1 MIIADTALQ
10 RREQEGRLI
19 RVGFV
24 GAGFMARGVAPQIT
38 TAVPGMRVGKM
49 DRLGGYTSYGL
60 VENLPTARA
69 QDLLPIG
76 LAQSCKLKRAIS
88 KGTLL
93 TFADVELPPNRLCD
107 RLWREQLA
115 RFFPDYSKSRYEAT
129 P

>member
-19 RVGFV
+19 RVGLV

-38 TAVPGMRVGKM
+38 TAVPGKRVRKM
-49 DRLGGYTSYGL
+49 DRLCGYMSYGPA
-60 VENLPTARA
+60 ENSLMGRA

-76 LAQSCKLKRAIS
+76 LAEGCRLKRAIS
-88 KGTLL
+88 KDALL

>member
-1 MIIADTALQ
+1 MIIADAALQ
-10 RREQEGRLI
+10 RHEKEGRPI
-19 RVGFV
+19 RVGLV

-38 TAVPGMRVGKM
+38 AAVPGTRFGKM
-49 DRLGGYTSYGL
+49 DRLSGYTSYGL

-76 LAQSCKLKRAIS
+76 LAEGCRLKRAIS
-88 KGTLL
+88 KDALL

-107 RLWREQLA
+107 RLWREQLV